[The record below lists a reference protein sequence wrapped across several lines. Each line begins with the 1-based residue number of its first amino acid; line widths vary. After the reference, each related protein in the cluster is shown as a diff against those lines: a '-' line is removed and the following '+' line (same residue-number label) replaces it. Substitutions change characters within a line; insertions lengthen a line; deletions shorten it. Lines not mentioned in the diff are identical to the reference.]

1 MFKSALIYQFTEGHQ
16 APTPEQLEAA
26 LSQHECGE
34 PTGSEWERSGFAHII
49 NHFTFGISGATMF
62 RVKTRTRILPDS
74 VIAAEVDRRAESEL
88 DESEGRDRVGR
99 RRIKEEA
106 TDYLLGRAFIGTS
119 YLNGYV
125 DHERGLIVI
134 NTGSASTA
142 EDVLALLRK
151 ALETLPVRQFETDLD
166 PSYPLT
172 AWLSNS
178 DQLPDGLSLG
188 ENATLKQAGKP
199 GEASLK
205 QTILDGDEVQAHL
218 TAGKKVRKV
227 QLHYKGVRFAL
238 NDSLAIT
245 GIKPGGE
252 YFGDEYS
259 YGSEYEKYAVDL
271 TLFSCWIRELVYFLS
286 EVMGDS

>member
-16 APTPEQLEAA
+16 APSQEQLEAA
-26 LSQHECGE
+26 LAEHECGD
-34 PTGSEWERSGFAHII
+34 PTGPEWTRSGFTHII
-49 NHFTFGISGATMF
+49 DNFTFGIFGVTMF

-74 VIAAEVDRRAESEL
+74 VISAEVDRRAEKEL
-88 DESEGRDRVGR
+88 NEAEDRDRAGR

-106 TDYLLGRAFIGTS
+106 TDYLLGRAFVGTS

-125 DHERGLIVI
+125 DHVRGLVVI

-142 EDVLALLRK
+142 EEVLALLRK

-172 AWLSNS
+172 AWLSTRE
-178 DQLPDGLSLG
+178 LPEGLALG
-188 ENATLKQAGKP
+188 ENVTLKQSGKP

-205 QTILDGDEVQAHL
+205 ETVLIGDEVQAHL

-227 QLHYKGVRFAL
+227 QLYYKGVLFSL
-238 NDSLAIT
+238 TDSLAIT

-259 YGSEYEKYAVDL
+259 YDGVAEQYAVDL
-271 TLFSCWIRELVYFLS
+271 TLFSGWIRELIGFLS
-286 EVMGDS
+286 EAMGDR